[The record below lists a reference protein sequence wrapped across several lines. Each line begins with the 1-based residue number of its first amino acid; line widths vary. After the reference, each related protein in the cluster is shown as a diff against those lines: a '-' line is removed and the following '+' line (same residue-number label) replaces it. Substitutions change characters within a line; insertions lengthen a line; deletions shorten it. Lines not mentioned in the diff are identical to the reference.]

1 MMAAFRPLLLFLSCA
16 LIFPGC
22 GREKADPQNHPETI
36 IRVSDFRGKEI
47 LLHKPAVRIVC
58 LIESSLSQLYMLQAD
73 TQIIG
78 IPADVYRGNVA
89 SVYAALDR
97 RIASKTLPA
106 PGNWDF
112 VKLEQV
118 VSLQPDLVILWASQ
132 TESIDRLEQFN
143 IPVYAVMLHSFED
156 VCKEM
161 IDLGKLTGRPERA
174 GSLVGLA
181 QQRLS
186 VRRTSHQAPVK
197 VYFMWAQGIGETSGT
212 NSTVNE
218 LLEAAG
224 AINACPLEQEHVVV
238 NLEKVIDWN
247 PDVIVM
253 WFNDRLDPE
262 DLLDNPLL
270 KGISAVQHHR
280 VYEFP
285 SVFDCDLWT
294 LKMLYA
300 VELVTSWCY
309 PEPFSAGDLQQTRK
323 SLFNTLYGRDVALLH
338 P

>member
-1 MMAAFRPLLLFLSCA
+1 MIAAFRPIFLFLSCA
-16 LIFPGC
+16 LIFSGC
-22 GREKADPQNHPETI
+22 GRKKPDPGNSPETL
-36 IRVSDFRGKEI
+36 IRVSDFRGKEL

-73 TQIIG
+73 AQIIG
-78 IPADVYRGNVA
+78 IPADVYRGNAA
-89 SVYAALDR
+89 SVYAAMDR

-112 VKLEQV
+112 VNLEQV

-143 IPVYAVMLHSFED
+143 LPVYAVMLHSFAD

-161 IDLGKLTGRPERA
+161 IDLGKLTGKPERA
-174 GSLVGLA
+174 GSLVDLA
-181 QQRLS
+181 QKRLS
-186 VRRTSHQAPVK
+186 ARRSNPQAPVK
-197 VYFMWAQGIGETSGT
+197 AYFMWAQGIGETSGT
-212 NSTVNE
+212 SSTVNE
-218 LLEAAG
+218 LLVAAG

-238 NLEKVIDWN
+238 NLEKVIDWD

-253 WFNDRLDPE
+253 WYNDRLDPQ

-280 VYEFP
+280 VFEFP
-285 SVFDCDLWT
+285 SAFDCDLWT

-300 VELVTSWCY
+300 IDLVTSWCY
-309 PEPFSAGDLQQTRK
+309 PEPVSVGELQQARK
-323 SLFNTLYGRDVALLH
+323 SLFNILYGRDVAPLH